1 MNAGG
6 SASIRTSKD
15 QNGQIMKKTR
25 HLSLVETNRHCSSGS
40 IAAEDDRVSFKQKGR
55 HTSNKSESKAAR
67 KNATAANEKARGK
80 DVGRTRKIPK
90 PASVTVEA
98 PSKQKADE
106 PKRLPDG
113 VINIDV
119 EDGFYEYAAEVIV
132 YLRQRE
138 QQFVL
143 PPNYLEGGSTTSD
156 MRAMLVDWLIQ
167 VVKHL
172 DQCQETLYLCV
183 IMLDTVLSKRDI
195 KNDRLQLVGITCL
208 LIASKLEE
216 YYPADISKLIHLT
229 MDSYTFKQVI
239 RMEMVILDILDYQL
253 YFPEIMSFL
262 RRYSRAACRHQD
274 RKFVE
279 TCQFLVDSVLVDN
292 CFSTILPSKQ
302 AAASV
307 LAASLLYSLNAE
319 QNPNENS
326 LWTPT
331 LQHYTSYNFEDVV
344 YTARTMIRSI
354 LNTKDYNAAKDKY
367 NSRSKFQGLAKAAHL
382 SSTTLTKAETWI
394 DLVLK
399 S

>member
-1 MNAGG
+1 MNARG

-25 HLSLVETNRHCSSGS
+25 HFSLVETNRHCSTSS
-40 IAAEDDRVSFKQKGR
+40 IVAEDDRACLKQKGR
-55 HTSNKSESKAAR
+55 HASNKSESKAVR
-67 KNATAANEKARGK
+67 KNATGANEKARGR
-80 DVGRTRKIPK
+80 DGGRLRKAAK
-90 PASVTVEA
+90 PASVTA
-98 PSKQKADE
+98 
-106 PKRLPDG
+106 RLPDG

-119 EDGFYEYAAEVIV
+119 EDGYYEYAAEVIV

-138 QQFVL
+138 QLFVL

-156 MRAMLVDWLIQ
+156 MRALLVDWLIQ

-172 DQCQETLYLCV
+172 DQCQETLYLCI

-229 MDSYTFKQVI
+229 MDSYTYKQVI

-253 YFPEIMSFL
+253 NFPEIMSFL

-307 LAASLLYSLNAE
+307 LSASLLYSLNAE
-319 QNPNENS
+319 QNPSEKS
-326 LWTPT
+326 VWTPT

-344 YTARTMIRSI
+344 YTARTMIRSM
-354 LNTKDYNAAKDKY
+354 LNTKEYNAAKDKY